1 MELIIRFKKGFLAL
15 SLGLLFINLGCT
27 DNESADNNGAESIY
41 INGKIYTAK
50 DKDSLQQAIA
60 VAHDGTIIKVGS
72 NEEIKKIADSNT
84 QVIDLD
90 HKVLMPGLIDSHI
103 HALASGVE
111 AILATIDS
119 SDPTID
125 ISKVEAKLKQSSL
138 DGTGVAGDVL
148 FLNGLSSEYWELAD
162 QLSNVFNNNEWK
174 DHPIALV
181 GSDHHTAWANQ
192 ALLKKAGID
201 ANFIQQLSPDD
212 QQNIAHN
219 DKFEP
224 TGFVVDSG
232 WDMVSDKIP
241 SISHELLYKGSKEA
255 IKYYNSLGLTAWMD
269 IAANASPNK
278 GITNIHNTEQTLG
291 MIPMYKELSQKG
303 ELTARVSGLHVI
315 NSKST
320 PQVFNIIES
329 INSKYKNIDNF
340 KLIGVKV
347 FADGVLEYPAQ
358 SAALL
363 GRYSNSNKQG
373 TLLFDSTTFKV
384 LVNEAD
390 KRNMLVHIHAVG
402 DRAVHE
408 SLNAFEYARS
418 KRQSK
423 VPHSITHLQL
433 VDPND
438 YKRFKQN
445 NVIASMQL
453 AWAYE
458 DGFNKE
464 LVKPY
469 IDATSYKGMYP
480 AHSLLVNG
488 ATIAGASDAPVST
501 ANPFVAMATAI
512 TRKGSEGEVL
522 NPAEAIDRDT
532 VFKAYTINSAKALSL
547 DKSIGTLEPGKKAD
561 MIVVDRDIFNVSPEQ
576 LAETKVVS
584 TIFHGKKVYQQ

>member
-1 MELIIRFKKGFLAL
+1 M

-27 DNESADNNGAESIY
+27 DNDSADNIGAESIY
-41 INGKIYTAK
+41 VNGKIYTAK
-50 DKDSLQQAIA
+50 DKDSFQQAIA
-60 VAHDGTIIKVGS
+60 IAHDGTIIKVGS

-84 QVIDLD
+84 QVFDLD
-90 HKVLMPGLIDSHI
+90 NKVLMPGLIDSHI

-111 AILATIDS
+111 AVLATMDS
-119 SDPTID
+119 DDTTID
-125 ISKVEAKLKQSSL
+125 ISKVEAKLRQSSL

-174 DHPIALV
+174 DRPIALV

-201 ANFIQQLSPDD
+201 ANFVQQLTPDD

-219 DKFEP
+219 EKFEP

-241 SISHELLYKGSKEA
+241 SVSHDLLYKGSKEA
-255 IKYYNSLGLTAWMD
+255 VKYYNSLGLTAWMD

-278 GITNIHNTEQTLG
+278 GITNIKNTEETLG

-340 KLIGVKV
+340 NLIGVKV
-347 FADGVLEYPAQ
+347 FADGVLEFPAQ

-373 TLLFDSTTFKV
+373 TLLFDSNIFK
-384 LVNEAD
+384 LVVDEAD

-402 DRAVHE
+402 DRAVQE
-408 SLNAFEYARS
+408 SLNAIEYARS
-418 KRQSK
+418 KRQSN

-433 VDPND
+433 VDPKD

-458 DGFNKE
+458 DSFNKE

-469 IDATSYKGMYP
+469 IDAASYKGMYP

-512 TRKGSEGEVL
+512 TRKGIEGDAL

-532 VFKAYTINSAKALSL
+532 VFKAYTINSAKALYL

-561 MIVVDRDIFNVSPEQ
+561 MILVDRDIFKVSPEQ
-576 LAETKVVS
+576 LAETKVVW
-584 TIFHGKKVYQQ
+584 TIFNGKKVYQQ

>member
-1 MELIIRFKKGFLAL
+1 MRFKKGFLAF
-15 SLGLLFINLGCT
+15 SLGLLFINVGCANN
-27 DNESADNNGAESIY
+27 DSADNSHAESIY

-50 DKDSLQQAIA
+50 DNDALQQAVA

-72 NEEIKKIADSNT
+72 NEEIKKLADNNT

-119 SDPTID
+119 SDPIID
-125 ISKVEAKLKQSSL
+125 ISKVEAKLKQSNL
-138 DGTGVAGDVL
+138 DGTGVARDVL
-148 FLNGLSSEYWELAD
+148 FLNGLSSEYWKLAD

-174 DHPIALV
+174 DRPIALV

-201 ANFIQQLSPDD
+201 ANFIQQLSTDD

-224 TGFVVDSG
+224 IGFVVDSG

-241 SISHELLYKGSKEA
+241 SVSHDLLYNGSKEA

-291 MIPMYKELSQKG
+291 MIPIYKELSQKG

-373 TLLFDSTTFKV
+373 TLLFDPNAFKV
-384 LVNEAD
+384 LVDEAD

-418 KRQSK
+418 KRQSN

-512 TRKGSEGEVL
+512 TRKGIEGEAL
-522 NPAEAIDRDT
+522 NLAEAIDRDT

-576 LAETKVVS
+576 LAETKVVW
-584 TIFHGKKVYQQ
+584 TIFNGKKVYQQ

>member
-1 MELIIRFKKGFLAL
+1 MLL
-15 SLGLLFINLGCT
+15 S
-27 DNESADNNGAESIY
+27 
-41 INGKIYTAK
+41 
-50 DKDSLQQAIA
+50 
-60 VAHDGTIIKVGS
+60 
-72 NEEIKKIADSNT
+72 
-84 QVIDLD
+84 
-90 HKVLMPGLIDSHI
+90 
-103 HALASGVE
+103 
-111 AILATIDS
+111 
-119 SDPTID
+119 
-125 ISKVEAKLKQSSL
+125 
-138 DGTGVAGDVL
+138 
-148 FLNGLSSEYWELAD
+148 LNGLSSEYWELAD

-174 DHPIALV
+174 DRPIALV

-201 ANFIQQLSPDD
+201 PNFIQQLSPDD

-219 DKFEP
+219 EKFEP
-224 TGFVVDSG
+224 TGFVVDTG

-241 SISHELLYKGSKEA
+241 SVSHDLLYKGSKEA
-255 IKYYNSLGLTAWMD
+255 IKYYNSLGITAWMD

-278 GITNIHNTEQTLG
+278 GITNMKNTEETLG

-340 KLIGVKV
+340 NLIGVKV
-347 FADGVLEYPAQ
+347 FADGVLEFPAQ

-373 TLLFDSTTFKV
+373 TLLFDPNTFK
-384 LVNEAD
+384 LVVDEAD

-402 DRAVHE
+402 DRAVQE
-408 SLNAFEYARS
+408 SLNAIEYARS
-418 KRQSK
+418 KRQSN

-433 VDPND
+433 VDPKD

-458 DGFNKE
+458 DSFNKE

-469 IDATSYKGMYP
+469 IDAASYNGMYP

-512 TRKGSEGEVL
+512 TRKGIEGDIL

-532 VFKAYTINSAKALSL
+532 VFKAYTINSAKALYL
-547 DKSIGTLEPGKKAD
+547 DKRIGTLEPGKKAD
-561 MIVVDRDIFNVSPEQ
+561 MILVDRDIFKVSPEQ
-576 LAETKVVS
+576 LAETKVVW
-584 TIFHGKKVYQQ
+584 TIFNGKKVYQQ

>member
-1 MELIIRFKKGFLAL
+1 MRFKKGFLAL

-50 DKDSLQQAIA
+50 DKGSFQQAIA
-60 VAHDGTIIKVGS
+60 IAHDGTIIKVGS

-84 QVIDLD
+84 QVFDLD
-90 HKVLMPGLIDSHI
+90 NKVLMPGLIDSHI

-111 AILATIDS
+111 AVLATMDS
-119 SDPTID
+119 GDTTID
-125 ISKVEAKLKQSSL
+125 ISKVEAKLRQSSL

-174 DHPIALV
+174 DRPIALV

-201 ANFIQQLSPDD
+201 ANFIQQLSPED

-219 DKFEP
+219 EKFEP

-241 SISHELLYKGSKEA
+241 SVSHDLLYKGSKEA
-255 IKYYNSLGLTAWMD
+255 IKYYNSLGITAWMD

-278 GITNIHNTEQTLG
+278 GITNIKNTEETLG

-340 KLIGVKV
+340 NLIGVKV
-347 FADGVLEYPAQ
+347 FADGVLEFPAQ

-373 TLLFDSTTFKV
+373 TLLFDPNTFK
-384 LVNEAD
+384 LVVDEAD

-402 DRAVHE
+402 DRAVQE
-408 SLNAFEYARS
+408 SLNAIEYARS
-418 KRQSK
+418 KRQSN

-433 VDPND
+433 VDPKD

-458 DGFNKE
+458 DSFNKE

-469 IDATSYKGMYP
+469 IDAASYNGMYP

-512 TRKGSEGEVL
+512 TRKGIEGDVL

-532 VFKAYTINSAKALSL
+532 VFKAYTINSAKALYL

-561 MIVVDRDIFNVSPEQ
+561 MILVDRDIFNVSPEQ
-576 LAETKVVS
+576 LAETKVVW
-584 TIFHGKKVYQQ
+584 TIFNGKKVYQQ

>member
-1 MELIIRFKKGFLAL
+1 MRFKKGFLAL

-27 DNESADNNGAESIY
+27 DNDSADNIGAESIY
-41 INGKIYTAK
+41 VNGKIYTAK
-50 DKDSLQQAIA
+50 DKDSFQQAIA
-60 VAHDGTIIKVGS
+60 IAHDGTIIKVGS

-84 QVIDLD
+84 QVFDLD
-90 HKVLMPGLIDSHI
+90 NKVLMPGLIDSHI

-111 AILATIDS
+111 AVLATMDS
-119 SDPTID
+119 DDTTID
-125 ISKVEAKLKQSSL
+125 ISKVEAKLRQSSL

-174 DHPIALV
+174 DRPIALV

-201 ANFIQQLSPDD
+201 ANFVQQLTPDD

-219 DKFEP
+219 EKFEP

-241 SISHELLYKGSKEA
+241 SVSHDLLYKGSKEA
-255 IKYYNSLGLTAWMD
+255 VKYYNSLGLTAWMD

-278 GITNIHNTEQTLG
+278 GITNIKNTEETLG

-340 KLIGVKV
+340 NLIGVKV
-347 FADGVLEYPAQ
+347 FADGVLEFPAQ

-373 TLLFDSTTFKV
+373 TLLFDSNIFK
-384 LVNEAD
+384 LVVDEAD

-402 DRAVHE
+402 DRAVQE
-408 SLNAFEYARS
+408 SLNAIEYARS
-418 KRQSK
+418 KRQSN

-433 VDPND
+433 VDPKD

-458 DGFNKE
+458 DSFNKE

-469 IDATSYKGMYP
+469 IDAASYKGMYP

-512 TRKGSEGEVL
+512 TRKGIEGDAL

-532 VFKAYTINSAKALSL
+532 VFKAYTINSAKALYL
-547 DKSIGTLEPGKKAD
+547 DKSIGTLEPGKKSRYD
-561 MIVVDRDIFNVSPEQ
+561 FSR
-576 LAETKVVS
+576 
-584 TIFHGKKVYQQ
+584 

>member
-1 MELIIRFKKGFLAL
+1 MRFKKGFLAL

>member
-1 MELIIRFKKGFLAL
+1 MRFKKGFLAL
-15 SLGLLFINLGCT
+15 SLGLLFINLGCANN
-27 DNESADNNGAESIY
+27 DSADNSHAESIY

-50 DKDSLQQAIA
+50 DNDALQQAVA

-72 NEEIKKIADSNT
+72 NEEIKKLADNNT
-84 QVIDLD
+84 QVFDLD

-111 AILATIDS
+111 AILATMDS
-119 SDPTID
+119 SDPTIE

-148 FLNGLSSEYWELAD
+148 FLNGLSSEYWKLAD

-174 DHPIALV
+174 DRPIALV

-201 ANFIQQLSPDD
+201 ANFIQKLSPDD

-241 SISHELLYKGSKEA
+241 SVSHDLLYNGSKEA

-291 MIPMYKELSQKG
+291 MIPIYKELSQKG

-329 INSKYKNIDNF
+329 INSKYKNIVNF

-363 GRYSNSNKQG
+363 GHYSNSNKQG
-373 TLLFDSTTFKV
+373 TLLFDPNAFKV
-384 LVNEAD
+384 LVDEAD

-418 KRQSK
+418 KRQSN

-469 IDATSYKGMYP
+469 IDETSYKGMYP
-480 AHSLLVNG
+480 AHSLFVNG

-512 TRKGSEGEVL
+512 TRKGIEGEAL
-522 NPAEAIDRDT
+522 NLAEAIDRDT

-576 LAETKVVS
+576 LAETKVVW
-584 TIFHGKKVYQQ
+584 TIFNGKKVYQQ

>member
-1 MELIIRFKKGFLAL
+1 
-15 SLGLLFINLGCT
+15 
-27 DNESADNNGAESIY
+27 
-41 INGKIYTAK
+41 
-50 DKDSLQQAIA
+50 
-60 VAHDGTIIKVGS
+60 
-72 NEEIKKIADSNT
+72 
-84 QVIDLD
+84 
-90 HKVLMPGLIDSHI
+90 MPGLIDSHI

-148 FLNGLSSEYWELAD
+148 FLNGLSSEYWKLAD
-162 QLSNVFNNNEWK
+162 QLSSVFNNNEWK
-174 DHPIALV
+174 DRPIALV

-241 SISHELLYKGSKEA
+241 SVSHDLLYNGSKEA

-278 GITNIHNTEQTLG
+278 GITNINNTEQTLG
-291 MIPMYKELSQKG
+291 MIPIYKELSQKR

-373 TLLFDSTTFKV
+373 TLLFDPNAFKV
-384 LVNEAD
+384 LVDEAD

-418 KRQSK
+418 KRQSN

-458 DGFNKE
+458 DSFNKE

-512 TRKGSEGEVL
+512 TRKGIEGEAL

-532 VFKAYTINSAKALSL
+532 AFKAYTINSAKALSL

-576 LAETKVVS
+576 LAETKVVW
-584 TIFHGKKVYQQ
+584 TIFNGKKVYQQ

>member
-1 MELIIRFKKGFLAL
+1 MRFKKGFLAL
-15 SLGLLFINLGCT
+15 SLGLLFINVGCANN
-27 DNESADNNGAESIY
+27 DSADNSHAESIY

-50 DKDSLQQAIA
+50 DNEALQQAVA

-72 NEEIKKIADSNT
+72 NEEIKKLADNNT

-148 FLNGLSSEYWELAD
+148 FLNGLSSEYWKLAD
-162 QLSNVFNNNEWK
+162 QLSSVFNNNEWK
-174 DHPIALV
+174 DRPIALV

-241 SISHELLYKGSKEA
+241 SVSHDLLYNGSKEA

-278 GITNIHNTEQTLG
+278 GISNIHNTEQTLG
-291 MIPMYKELSQKG
+291 MIPIYKELSQKG

-373 TLLFDSTTFKV
+373 TLLFDPNAFKV
-384 LVNEAD
+384 LVDEAD

-402 DRAVHE
+402 DQAVHA

-418 KRQSK
+418 KRQSN

-433 VDPND
+433 VDPKD

-458 DGFNKE
+458 DSFNKE

-512 TRKGSEGEVL
+512 TRKGIEGEAL

-576 LAETKVVS
+576 LAETKIVW
-584 TIFHGKKVYQQ
+584 TIFNGKKVYQQ

>member
-1 MELIIRFKKGFLAL
+1 MRFKKGFLVL

-27 DNESADNNGAESIY
+27 DNDSTDSNGAESIY

-60 VAHDGTIIKVGS
+60 IAHDGTIIKVGS
-72 NEEIKKIADSNT
+72 NEEIKKIADNNT
-84 QVIDLD
+84 QVIDLEN
-90 HKVLMPGLIDSHI
+90 KVLMPGLIDSHI

-111 AILATIDS
+111 AVLATMDS
-119 SDPTID
+119 GDTTID
-125 ISKVEAKLKQSSL
+125 ISKVEAKLKQASL

-174 DHPIALV
+174 DRPIALV

-201 ANFIQQLSPDD
+201 ANFIQQLSLED
-212 QQNIAHN
+212 QQNIVHN

-241 SISHELLYKGSKEA
+241 SVSHELLYKGSKEA
-255 IKYYNSLGLTAWMD
+255 VKYYNSLGLTAWMD

-278 GITNIHNTEQTLG
+278 GITNIKNTEETLG

-340 KLIGVKV
+340 NLIGVKV
-347 FADGVLEYPAQ
+347 FADGVLEFPAQ

-373 TLLFDSTTFKV
+373 TLLFDPNTFK
-384 LVNEAD
+384 LVVDEAD

-408 SLNAFEYARS
+408 SLNAIEYARS
-418 KRQSK
+418 KRHSN

-438 YKRFKQN
+438 YNRFKQN

-480 AHSLLVNG
+480 AHSLLING

-501 ANPFVAMATAI
+501 ANPFVAIATAI

-561 MIVVDRDIFNVSPEQ
+561 MILVDRDIFNVSPEQ
-576 LAETKVVS
+576 LAKTKVVW
-584 TIFHGKKVYQQ
+584 TIFNGKKVYQQ